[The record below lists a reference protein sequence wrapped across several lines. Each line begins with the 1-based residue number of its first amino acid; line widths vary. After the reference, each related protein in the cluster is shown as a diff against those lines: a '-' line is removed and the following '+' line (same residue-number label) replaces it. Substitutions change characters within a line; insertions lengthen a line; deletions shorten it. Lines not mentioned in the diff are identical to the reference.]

1 MRGENGICPGGSLPH
16 RLRAEPPR
24 RLPLRGRWRGAPEG
38 ENLPKGTRERICAML
53 YYNRKNV
60 PLAKQLRRDMTPWE
74 RKLWYQFLRTFTPR
88 FQRQKSIGGYIADFY
103 CAKTRLVI
111 ELDGAQHYTPAQRQ
125 ADSLRTEFFAQNH
138 IRVLRFTNLDID
150 RRFDGVCQ
158 TIEAAVQAAV

>member
-1 MRGENGICPGGSLPH
+1 
-16 RLRAEPPR
+16 
-24 RLPLRGRWRGAPEG
+24 
-38 ENLPKGTRERICAML
+38 ML

-74 RKLWYQFLRTFTPR
+74 RKLWYCFL
-88 FQRQKSIGGYIADFY
+88 ADFY

-111 ELDGAQHYTPAQRQ
+111 ELDGAQHYTPEQQ
-125 ADSLRTEFFAQNH
+125 QTDSLRTEFFAQNH

>member
-1 MRGENGICPGGSLPH
+1 
-16 RLRAEPPR
+16 
-24 RLPLRGRWRGAPEG
+24 
-38 ENLPKGTRERICAML
+38 ML

-88 FQRQKSIGGYIADFY
+88 FQRQKPIGGYIADFY

-111 ELDGAQHYTPAQRQ
+111 ELDGARHYTPEQQ
-125 ADSLRTEFFAQNH
+125 QTDSLRTEFFAQNH
-138 IRVLRFTNLDID
+138 IRVLRFPNLDIA
-150 RRFDGVCQ
+150 RHFAGVCQ

>member
-1 MRGENGICPGGSLPH
+1 
-16 RLRAEPPR
+16 
-24 RLPLRGRWRGAPEG
+24 
-38 ENLPKGTRERICAML
+38 ML

-74 RKLWYQFLRTFTPR
+74 RKLWYCFLRTFTPR
-88 FQRQKSIGGYIADFY
+88 FQRQKPIDRAACQAGSGRTPRPLCEGAPPQKPIGGYIADFY
-103 CAKTRLVI
+103 CAKARLVI
-111 ELDGAQHYTPAQRQ
+111 ELDGAQHYTPEQQ
-125 ADSLRTEFFAQNH
+125 QTDSLRTEFFAQNH

>member
-1 MRGENGICPGGSLPH
+1 MREKAQIMDEQAMQRALMRIAHEIIEHNKGVGNVALIGIQ
-16 RLRAEPPR
+16 R
-24 RLPLRGRWRGAPEG
+24 RG
-38 ENLPKGTRERICAML
+38 
-53 YYNRKNV
+53 V

-74 RKLWYQFLRTFTPR
+74 RKLWYCFLRTFTPR
-88 FQRQKSIGGYIADFY
+88 FQRQKPIGGYIADFY

-111 ELDGAQHYTPAQRQ
+111 ELDGAQHYTPEQQ
-125 ADSLRTEFFAQNH
+125 QTDSLRTEFFAQNH

>member
-1 MRGENGICPGGSLPH
+1 
-16 RLRAEPPR
+16 
-24 RLPLRGRWRGAPEG
+24 
-38 ENLPKGTRERICAML
+38 ML

-111 ELDGAQHYTPAQRQ
+111 ELDEAQHYTPAQRQ